1 MTAAR
6 ERKRDP
12 HHCAECGADFEV
24 EYYDDRREG
33 ARAASAPVPVDIPC
47 PRCGK
52 PRTVSLPAGAERT
65 LVVDLD
71 EGEADEGGGG

>member
-1 MTAAR
+1 MAAR

-24 EYYDDRREG
+24 EYYDDRLAG
-33 ARAASAPVPVDIPC
+33 PRAAVPPVLAEVAC
-47 PRCGK
+47 PHCGK
-52 PRTVSLPAGAERT
+52 PRSVSVPAGAERT
-65 LVVDLD
+65 LVVEIE